1 MHSRARTV
9 DGLPRLIGVD
19 LKEAKLGPVIAMRIS
34 GRQIRSRLSQTLTM
48 MSSMSLKRFQVVL
61 KPLLDWQRMDPHAP
75 LCTRSPAN
83 TLTPQQGDGD
93 EGRVRGSHNQADV
106 TLQPSKR
113 KRDPE
118 DSGTPDCLTSKVSVS
133 IISIN
138 PWMCAR
144 PPRVLTCN
152 VTTSV

>member
-61 KPLLDWQRMDPHAP
+61 RPLLDWQAMDPLH
-75 LCTRSPAN
+75 R
-83 TLTPQQGDGD
+83 
-93 EGRVRGSHNQADV
+93 
-106 TLQPSKR
+106 
-113 KRDPE
+113 
-118 DSGTPDCLTSKVSVS
+118 
-133 IISIN
+133 
-138 PWMCAR
+138 
-144 PPRVLTCN
+144 
-152 VTTSV
+152 